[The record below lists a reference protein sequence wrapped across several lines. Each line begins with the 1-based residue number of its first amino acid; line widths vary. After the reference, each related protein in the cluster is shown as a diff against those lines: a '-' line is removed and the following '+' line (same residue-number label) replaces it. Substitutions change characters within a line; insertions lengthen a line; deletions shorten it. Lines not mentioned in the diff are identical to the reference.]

1 MGDCIVILLTI
12 SKDVLDTILAIL
24 GGIVVIGGAIY
35 WLASLNIK
43 TNRNETEIEGV
54 KEKISKIGNI
64 EKIAENNSSDLTSL
78 NVKVSTLTNY
88 LVRIMSKMY
97 PDESIDAIVTARS
110 PLQLTELGQ
119 EILLKSGGK

>member
-119 EILLKSGGK
+119 EILFDN